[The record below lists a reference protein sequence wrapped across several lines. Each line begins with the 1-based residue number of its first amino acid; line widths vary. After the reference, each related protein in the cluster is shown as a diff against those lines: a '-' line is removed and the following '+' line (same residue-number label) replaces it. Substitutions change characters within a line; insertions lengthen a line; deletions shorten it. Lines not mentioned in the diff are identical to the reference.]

1 MIIEASDTVGVDPAL
16 VGTVTI
22 TIAVDDENDNTP
34 EWSGAT
40 FQLAPFVGYDVTASE
55 DIPAGTIVIDTDAT
69 DADIDDN
76 ARLTFNIVSGNDD
89 NHFTID
95 PDSGAVKTLATL
107 NRENIHTYE
116 LILEVSSSLESL
128 TFIFRENT
136 YRISIFNELWKML

>member
-1 MIIEASDTVGVDPAL
+1 MVRHFYICGNSVTNRVSFQRYTLIIEASDSAL
-16 VGTVTI
+16 IGTVTI

-40 FQLAPFVGYDVTASE
+40 FHLAPFVGYDVTASE

-116 LILEVSSSLESL
+116 LILEVSSYLIL
-128 TFIFRENT
+128 
-136 YRISIFNELWKML
+136 